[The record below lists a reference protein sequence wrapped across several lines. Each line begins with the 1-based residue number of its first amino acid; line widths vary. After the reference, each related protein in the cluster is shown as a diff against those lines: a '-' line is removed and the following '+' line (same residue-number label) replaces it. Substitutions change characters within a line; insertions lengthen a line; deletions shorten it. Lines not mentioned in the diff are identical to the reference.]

1 MLWLI
6 VLIQTLFFIA
16 HDKHSFVILFIL
28 LSLGASYFT
37 KNELYYLFVPAII
50 VHLIYLNLYNTSVES
65 FRFKRKKMK
74 VKRKAV
80 SKQAKSTSKQAKK
93 TGTKAASASK
103 KQVKTASKQVKKVNK
118 INPINTSKSE
128 DDEDIPVGDID
139 YSGTEKLE
147 EVKTDSS
154 SNKET
159 DDNLNVD
166 TKARPS
172 APEKKNPDI
181 DLDLT

>member
-37 KNELYYLFVPAII
+37 KNELYYLFVPVII
-50 VHLIYLNLYNTSVES
+50 VHLIYLNLYNATVES

-80 SKQAKSTSKQAKK
+80 SKVSKQAKK
-93 TGTKAASASK
+93 TGTQAASTSK
-103 KQVKTASKQVKKVNK
+103 KQVKTASKQVKKVDK
-118 INPINTSKSE
+118 INPTNTSESE

-139 YSGTEKLE
+139 YSGTEKIE

-172 APEKKNPDI
+172 APEKKNPDV